1 VSQDLLAAL
10 CLVLLLE
17 GLLLFA
23 APEAWKRTVAEM
35 LTMPSARLR
44 SIGGVMVIAGLI
56 ALYYVRGA

>member
-1 VSQDLLAAL
+1 MSQDLLAAL